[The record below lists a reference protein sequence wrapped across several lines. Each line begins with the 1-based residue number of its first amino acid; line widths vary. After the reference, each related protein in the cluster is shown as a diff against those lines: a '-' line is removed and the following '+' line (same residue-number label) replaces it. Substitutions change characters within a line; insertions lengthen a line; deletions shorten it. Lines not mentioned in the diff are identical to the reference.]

1 MENTNSFVKLGQEK
15 GFTPD
20 GFDPEA
26 LCAVIRGTCHL
37 CQQPGHFA
45 RNFLNVKRN
54 RTDSNN
60 SQKFQAYH
68 PILGPMAANLT
79 IINTAPPAQKAKL
92 YCP

>member
-1 MENTNSFVKLGQEK
+1 MENTNSSVKLGQGK

-26 LCAVIRGTCHL
+26 LRAVIRGTCHL

-45 RNFLNVKRN
+45 RTFLNVKKN
-54 RTDSNN
+54 RTYSNN
-60 SQKFQAYH
+60 SQKFQDYH
-68 PILGPMAANLT
+68 PILEPMAAKLT
-79 IINTAPPAQKAKL
+79 IINTAPPAQKSKL